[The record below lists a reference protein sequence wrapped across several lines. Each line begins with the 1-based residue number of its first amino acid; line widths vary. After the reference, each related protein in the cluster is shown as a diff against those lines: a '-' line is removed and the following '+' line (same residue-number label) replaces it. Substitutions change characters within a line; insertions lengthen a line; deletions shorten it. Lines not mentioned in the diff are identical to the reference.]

1 MELLFKP
8 SGAQHRRIHLPGS
21 KSLSN
26 RYLII
31 HALSDS
37 YCNLQGLSEARDT
50 RLLQNALHNKGNEKY
65 FADGATPFRF
75 FLAYAAA
82 LRHTCILKGT
92 NGLHQR
98 NIAPMV
104 NALSQLGAE
113 IQYLEQAEHPPVALH
128 SGIKEFKNVAIDRSI
143 SSQFVSALML
153 IAPHFKGNKTIELLG
168 MPTSGNAYINMTAA
182 CMKTCGIK
190 IEFTENFIQILDGKY
205 HMPMSLD
212 IEADWSSAAWFYAI
226 VATQPGLSVSLPG
239 LYSNSPQGDSN
250 TPSFFNPLGVTTL
263 VENDELIIK
272 NTGEIQSDLVFNL
285 RDNIDLAPALIATCA
300 YLNIPA
306 KFQGLE
312 NLVHKE
318 SNRSESLR
326 INLAALGYDFKSV
339 KEHWT
344 LQKKEGVTI
353 SNAVPIKTF
362 SDHRIAMAFS
372 IFAQR
377 HPLFIDDAECVEKSF
392 PGYWDQLQKCNFVAT
407 WPKTP

>member
-1 MELLFKP
+1 MELQFKP
-8 SGAQHRRIHLPGS
+8 AGAQHCRIHLPGS

-31 HALSDS
+31 LALSDS

-50 RLLQNALHNKGNEKY
+50 RLLQNALQNEGKEKY

-82 LRHTCILKGT
+82 LNQTCILKGT
-92 NGLHQR
+92 DGLHQR

-104 NALSQLGAE
+104 NALSQLGAD
-113 IQYLEQAEHPPVALH
+113 IQYLDQPEHPPVALQ

-143 SSQFVSALML
+143 SSQFVSAIML
-153 IAPHFKGNKTIELLG
+153 VAPHFKGNKTIELLG

-182 CMKTCGIK
+182 CMKTCGIE
-190 IEFTENFIQILDGKY
+190 INFSEKSIQILDGKY
-205 HMPMSLD
+205 HMPLSLD

-226 VATQPGLSVSLPG
+226 VATQPGLSISLPG
-239 LYSNSPQGDSN
+239 LHLTSPQGDSN
-250 TPSFFNPLGVTTL
+250 TPSFFKTLGVTTL
-263 VENDELIIK
+263 VENDELIVI

-285 RDNIDLAPALIATCA
+285 RENIDLAPALVATCA

-306 KFQGLE
+306 QFEGLE

-318 SNRSESLR
+318 SNRSEALR
-326 INLAALGYDFKSV
+326 INLSVLGYDFI
-339 KEHWT
+339 KEKEYWI
-344 LQKKEGVTI
+344 LQKKEDEKIEDPIT
-353 SNAVPIKTF
+353 IKTF

-377 HPLFIDDAECVEKSF
+377 YTLNIDDAECVEKSF
-392 PGYWDQLQKCNFVAT
+392 PGFWDQLQKCNFVAT
-407 WPKTP
+407 WPTTP